1 MGFSESELDNP
12 PTYTFEMMSLQEKFN
27 NEFNE
32 VVRFIQNYGFD
43 ATRNEITDFIMSQL
57 LKINELTPLKDGNT
71 ERRDSG
77 DEDY

>member
-1 MGFSESELDNP
+1 
-12 PTYTFEMMSLQEKFN
+12 MMSLQEKFN

-43 ATRNEITDFIMSQL
+43 ATRDEIADFIMPQL

-71 ERRDSG
+71 KGRDIG